1 MNKDTCP
8 NATCTLGASYFTFKM
23 FKNPRFDVSSD
34 ACKWLTPTQAK
45 PPVMSEV
52 SMSWWLSQAVQAELD
67 SQICDERNRD
77 SLGDLMTRLSQRL
90 KSETMSQ
97 SK

>member
-1 MNKDTCP
+1 MP
-8 NATCTLGASYFTFKM
+8 IRESASGVKLSETWYYSHF
-23 FKNPRFDVSSD
+23 NVSSD
-34 ACKWLTPTQAK
+34 ECKWLTPTQAK

-77 SLGDLMTRLSQRL
+77 SLSDLMTRLSQRL